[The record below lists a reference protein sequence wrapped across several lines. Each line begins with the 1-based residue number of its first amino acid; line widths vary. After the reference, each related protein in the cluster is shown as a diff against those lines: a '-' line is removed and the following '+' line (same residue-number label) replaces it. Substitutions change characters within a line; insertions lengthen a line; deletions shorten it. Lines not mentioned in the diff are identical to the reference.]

1 MLQVMKMYMPL
12 VAQED
17 GVPLFVKQAGV
28 SLEPGDIIGI
38 LTLDDPSRIKHAK
51 PFEGQLPDMGH
62 PSIIGSKPHQRLAWD
77 VDILNSI
84 LDGFDNQ
91 AIMSAILKDLFEVLR
106 NHELPFV
113 EATAVLATL
122 SGRMP
127 SKLEESVRHS
137 IDAAKAKSSHEFP
150 AARIKKILDT
160 YLNELRPQDR
170 TMARSSI
177 QTLIDLAERY
187 KYGLRAHEWN
197 TVAALFARYI
207 DTEKL
212 FGGDIEQRVH
222 KLREENKD
230 DLEKVVQIVLS
241 HIKAPSKNKL
251 VLSLLDTV
259 KDYGAAALRPEIN
272 LAGVLKDLAALES
285 RSANP
290 VSLKAREVL
299 ILCHMPSYDERTVSM
314 EAVLRASVT
323 PATYGESTVRR
334 YLSPHLCQ
342 LRNIDVIWDSDPNFE
357 VLKELT
363 DSRWIVFDVL
373 PTFFCHDDPG
383 IALGMYSLL
392 LNSLAIVDAPLA
404 ALEVYVRRAYR
415 AYTLLSIDHEEGDG
429 LEDGDAPHIVTWR
442 FKLGQSNS
450 PPSTPRLDEH
460 E

>member
-1 MLQVMKMYMPL
+1 MFIEGTLQVMKMYMPL

-38 LTLDDPSRIKHAK
+38 LTLDDPSRVKHAK

-77 VDILNSI
+77 IDILNSI

-91 AIMSAILKDLFEVLR
+91 ATMNATLKDLFEVLR
-106 NHELPFV
+106 NHELPYG

-127 SKLEESVRHS
+127 NKLEESIRHS
-137 IDAAKAKSSHEFP
+137 IEATKAKPSHEFP
-150 AARIKKILDT
+150 AARIKKLLDA

-187 KYGLRAHEWN
+187 KYGLKAHEWN
-197 TVAALFARYI
+197 TVAALFARYVN
-207 DTEKL
+207 TEKL
-212 FGGDIEQRVH
+212 FGGDIEQRVL

-230 DLEKVVQIVLS
+230 GLENVAQIVLS

-272 LAGVLKDLAALES
+272 LAGVLKDLTTLES

-323 PATYGESTVRR
+323 PATYGESTARG
-334 YLSPHLCQ
+334 YLLPHLCQ
-342 LRNIDVIWDSDPNFE
+342 
-357 VLKELT
+357 
-363 DSRWIVFDVL
+363 
-373 PTFFCHDDPG
+373 
-383 IALGMYSLL
+383 
-392 LNSLAIVDAPLA
+392 
-404 ALEVYVRRAYR
+404 
-415 AYTLLSIDHEEGDG
+415 
-429 LEDGDAPHIVTWR
+429 
-442 FKLGQSNS
+442 
-450 PPSTPRLDEH
+450 
-460 E
+460 

>member
-38 LTLDDPSRIKHAK
+38 LTLDDPSRVKHAK

-77 VDILNSI
+77 IDILNSI

-91 AIMSAILKDLFEVLR
+91 AVMNAILKDLLEVLR
-106 NHELPFV
+106 NHELPYV
-113 EATAVLATL
+113 EATAILATL

-127 SKLEESVRHS
+127 SRLEESIRHS
-137 IDAAKAKSSHEFP
+137 IDGAKAKSAHEFP
-150 AARIKKILDT
+150 ATRIKKIIDA

-187 KYGLRAHEWN
+187 KHGLKGHEWN
-197 TVAALFARYI
+197 TVAALFARYVN
-207 DTEKL
+207 TEKL
-212 FGGDIEQRVH
+212 FGGDIEQRVL

-230 DLEKVVQIVLS
+230 DLEHVAQIVLS

-272 LAGVLKDLAALES
+272 LAGVLKDLATLES
-285 RSANP
+285 RSTNP

-323 PATYGESTVRR
+323 PATYGESTVRG
-334 YLSPHLCQ
+334 YLLPRLCQ
-342 LRNIDVIWDSDPNFE
+342 
-357 VLKELT
+357 
-363 DSRWIVFDVL
+363 
-373 PTFFCHDDPG
+373 
-383 IALGMYSLL
+383 
-392 LNSLAIVDAPLA
+392 
-404 ALEVYVRRAYR
+404 
-415 AYTLLSIDHEEGDG
+415 
-429 LEDGDAPHIVTWR
+429 
-442 FKLGQSNS
+442 
-450 PPSTPRLDEH
+450 
-460 E
+460 